1 MKYAIKRLVKKDTRH
16 VFIDLWN
23 EENTSNVELT
33 VTFNKIV
40 ALNIFYEMLS
50 DHMQNDDEITL
61 LDVFA
66 LYSYWG
72 GKYGKTNGIR

>member
-1 MKYAIKRLVKKDTRH
+1 MKYKIMRLVKKDTRH
-16 VFIDLWN
+16 IFIDLWN

-40 ALNIFYEMLS
+40 ALNIFYEMLY

-61 LDVFA
+61 LDIFA

-72 GKYGKTNGIR
+72 W